1 MKDYDFAQR
10 EIVDLQKQV
19 TVLLKE
25 CRDVQLRC
33 GLGDNDG
40 DDSSI
45 YADVGMETNAVADNV
60 ISERLL
66 TFNDINGLV
75 EQNVQLRGLVRSL
88 SDQIENRESE
98 FKEKLEMEH
107 KKLTD
112 EAAARVANVLQR
124 AEEQG
129 NMIENLRASFA
140 MYKRLYE
147 EQKKRQSPDTLLHSS
162 EAALEN
168 GGKDLLFVLEGA
180 QMQEAS
186 KMAQEKVAKQLGS
199 LEEKLSKAR
208 SELVSLQLERDK
220 LGSEAKHATE
230 KLERFMKEF
239 EHQDGRIKGLEARN
253 LEHGR
258 LILDF
263 QKRLNESMHV
273 QHASEDH
280 CRKLN
285 MEVSALKHEKEMLS
299 NAEKRACDE
308 VRRLSERV
316 HRLQSSLDT
325 FQSAEDVR
333 KEARAAERRKQEEYV
348 KQIEREWAE
357 AKKELQ
363 LEKENVRSLTCDRE
377 QTLKNAMRQV
387 DDMGKELADALRA
400 VTAAKTRAAVAETKL
415 DLEKKKASSDQNV
428 ADGLES
434 RALTVSSA
442 EITTDLIMMKEE
454 VGKLREEAQANKEHM
469 LQYKNIAQVNE
480 DALKQ
485 MEAAH
490 ENFKIE
496 SEKLKESLEA
506 ELISSRVKISELH
519 NELRLKSEEVVLAS
533 AGKEEALS
541 SALAEIN
548 VLKEE
553 RSSKISQVVA
563 LEMQVSVLKEDLE
576 KEHERWRSA
585 QTNYE
590 RQVILQ
596 SETIQEL
603 TKTSQTLASLQE
615 EASGWHKLAD
625 ERECINNELK
635 TKWEAAQSML
645 EESRRDSQKKYDE
658 LNEQNKL
665 LHSRLEALHIQLAES
680 DRSSVGMSSR
690 SNADPNADG
699 GLQNVVSYLRRS
711 KEIAETEISLLR
723 QEKLR
728 LQSRLESALKAAENA
743 KVSLGAERANSRAFI
758 FSEEEMM
765 SLQHQVEEMNLLR
778 ESNMQLREENKQSV
792 EECQK
797 MRELAQETETKAD
810 NMKILLRGRE
820 AEIEACKKEI
830 EMSRAE
836 KDFLQKRVSELLE
849 KNINVEDYDK
859 LKANLQ
865 RLQEK
870 LKEKDDQLVDTKNC
884 MSRQQETL
892 SKLEEDLGRNEAELN
907 SIKSELDKQ
916 NRTVTHYKRRN
927 NSLSKERDELLKEKD
942 AANKQIEELK
952 QGKKVIGNA
961 GGELAVKEKE
971 EKDTRIQMLEKMLDK
986 VRDDLRKEKENHDLE
1001 KAKHESSEKTVQES
1015 VKHVEQERSSFE
1027 NKFEKHNE
1035 ALRRLSDELAKLKH
1049 VEGSLPEG
1057 TSVVQI
1063 LSGSILG
1070 DHAAVYLSA
1079 VENFEKIATSV
1090 LGELGQTPPVETPP
1104 ALDAPAPVPTA
1115 SQTTAQIPV
1124 TRAIPTNPIP
1134 AKAAEEKDKRFVVSR
1149 TNVGEVRKPGRRLV
1163 RPWRGKTE
1171 EPQVTDAEMSEV
1183 TADKSNLGGKPVAA
1197 SQDTDANAMQG
1208 NLISSSSQPLSRKR
1222 PSQSVAEGS
1231 EQQIQ
1236 GEALS
1241 QGAAPVLK
1249 KAKGQGSSE
1258 GGEAEV
1264 LPGTSAANVS
1274 LDAAGDVLT
1283 GGSNEE
1289 VIAAENEM
1297 ADIVGDKMDSDVI
1310 GGSGDQVEVQN
1321 QKSDDA
1327 EDTTSDKPTS
1337 GTLVIEIDESLKD
1350 ELMVEEDQQGDR
1362 EEGELPSDVS
1372 EAEGGADVGSPE
1384 SGEFMPEGGITPE
1397 SSPLRMEEETAA
1409 PTEDLEAGEIPDDE
1423 NDTAD
1428 TSNIGSEKANDT
1440 DDQNAVV
1447 ETDQGQE
1454 TTPVAGDVSTTNAS
1468 ADADVVKAEAAEVVK
1483 QQVSPASQASTV
1495 VNLAARARERARMR
1509 QLGAA
1514 ATSSLPAAAA
1524 SPSALR
1530 GRVRG
1535 LVRGRGVGARVLPRG
1550 GGRTGGR
1557 GGQSSGQQG

>member
-533 AGKEEALS
+533 A
-541 SALAEIN
+541 
-548 VLKEE
+548 
-553 RSSKISQVVA
+553 
-563 LEMQVSVLKEDLE
+563 VSD
-576 KEHERWRSA
+576 
-585 QTNYE
+585 
-590 RQVILQ
+590 
-596 SETIQEL
+596 
-603 TKTSQTLASLQE
+603 
-615 EASGWHKLAD
+615 G
-625 ERECINNELK
+625 
-635 TKWEAAQSML
+635 
-645 EESRRDSQKKYDE
+645 QK
-658 LNEQNKL
+658 
-665 LHSRLEALHIQLAES
+665 
-680 DRSSVGMSSR
+680 
-690 SNADPNADG
+690 
-699 GLQNVVSYLRRS
+699 
-711 KEIAETEISLLR
+711 
-723 QEKLR
+723 
-728 LQSRLESALKAAENA
+728 
-743 KVSLGAERANSRAFI
+743 
-758 FSEEEMM
+758 FS
-765 SLQHQVEEMNLLR
+765 
-778 ESNMQLREENKQSV
+778 
-792 EECQK
+792 
-797 MRELAQETETKAD
+797 
-810 NMKILLRGRE
+810 
-820 AEIEACKKEI
+820 
-830 EMSRAE
+830 
-836 KDFLQKRVSELLE
+836 
-849 KNINVEDYDK
+849 
-859 LKANLQ
+859 
-865 RLQEK
+865 
-870 LKEKDDQLVDTKNC
+870 
-884 MSRQQETL
+884 
-892 SKLEEDLGRNEAELN
+892 
-907 SIKSELDKQ
+907 
-916 NRTVTHYKRRN
+916 
-927 NSLSKERDELLKEKD
+927 
-942 AANKQIEELK
+942 
-952 QGKKVIGNA
+952 
-961 GGELAVKEKE
+961 
-971 EKDTRIQMLEKMLDK
+971 
-986 VRDDLRKEKENHDLE
+986 
-1001 KAKHESSEKTVQES
+1001 
-1015 VKHVEQERSSFE
+1015 
-1027 NKFEKHNE
+1027 
-1035 ALRRLSDELAKLKH
+1035 
-1049 VEGSLPEG
+1049 
-1057 TSVVQI
+1057 
-1063 LSGSILG
+1063 
-1070 DHAAVYLSA
+1070 
-1079 VENFEKIATSV
+1079 
-1090 LGELGQTPPVETPP
+1090 
-1104 ALDAPAPVPTA
+1104 
-1115 SQTTAQIPV
+1115 
-1124 TRAIPTNPIP
+1124 
-1134 AKAAEEKDKRFVVSR
+1134 
-1149 TNVGEVRKPGRRLV
+1149 
-1163 RPWRGKTE
+1163 
-1171 EPQVTDAEMSEV
+1171 
-1183 TADKSNLGGKPVAA
+1183 
-1197 SQDTDANAMQG
+1197 
-1208 NLISSSSQPLSRKR
+1208 
-1222 PSQSVAEGS
+1222 
-1231 EQQIQ
+1231 
-1236 GEALS
+1236 
-1241 QGAAPVLK
+1241 
-1249 KAKGQGSSE
+1249 
-1258 GGEAEV
+1258 
-1264 LPGTSAANVS
+1264 
-1274 LDAAGDVLT
+1274 
-1283 GGSNEE
+1283 
-1289 VIAAENEM
+1289 
-1297 ADIVGDKMDSDVI
+1297 
-1310 GGSGDQVEVQN
+1310 
-1321 QKSDDA
+1321 
-1327 EDTTSDKPTS
+1327 
-1337 GTLVIEIDESLKD
+1337 
-1350 ELMVEEDQQGDR
+1350 
-1362 EEGELPSDVS
+1362 
-1372 EAEGGADVGSPE
+1372 
-1384 SGEFMPEGGITPE
+1384 
-1397 SSPLRMEEETAA
+1397 
-1409 PTEDLEAGEIPDDE
+1409 
-1423 NDTAD
+1423 
-1428 TSNIGSEKANDT
+1428 
-1440 DDQNAVV
+1440 
-1447 ETDQGQE
+1447 
-1454 TTPVAGDVSTTNAS
+1454 
-1468 ADADVVKAEAAEVVK
+1468 
-1483 QQVSPASQASTV
+1483 
-1495 VNLAARARERARMR
+1495 
-1509 QLGAA
+1509 
-1514 ATSSLPAAAA
+1514 
-1524 SPSALR
+1524 
-1530 GRVRG
+1530 
-1535 LVRGRGVGARVLPRG
+1535 
-1550 GGRTGGR
+1550 
-1557 GGQSSGQQG
+1557 